1 VGLRAGMDAVEKTSH
16 AVAGKRVMIPNF
28 YTIKC
33 RRDTE
38 GERDR
43 NDISE
48 RRVSDVST
56 RS

>member
-1 VGLRAGMDAVEKTSH
+1 MEKMSQD
-16 AVAGKRVMIPNF
+16 VAGKRVMIPNF

-38 GERDR
+38 GEMDR

-48 RRVSDVST
+48 SRVTDVGA